1 MINFIIEDINLK
13 ETIEKIM
20 MNYNLEYKIN
30 KYNDK
35 KKKAL
40 NSIYILNYDT
50 TNKAEISKL
59 LNIRI
64 NEDDWSS
71 IIILISDNSNIKYRL
86 VDNKLLILDVIDKN
100 KDIYNQLIEN
110 IKISLKILT
119 ETSNSICYTYKGI
132 LYNIPQ
138 KDIVYIESDSKN
150 KRSVIKTETNEY
162 YIPLTLP
169 KIEKILN
176 ENFVKCSRSYIIN
189 INKMREYNTKDNIIT
204 LNGNL
209 KIYEI
214 SRQKKKEI
222 INLIRKTKLLN
233 LSNFVVKEQKQ

>member
-30 KYNDK
+30 KYNDQK
-35 KKKAL
+35 TKEL
-40 NSIYILNYDT
+40 NRIYILNYDT
-50 TNKAEISKL
+50 TNKAEINKL

-119 ETSNSICYTYKGI
+119 ETTNSICYTYKGI

-138 KDIVYIESDSKN
+138 KDIVYIESNSKN
-150 KRSVIKTETNEY
+150 KRSVIKTETSEY
-162 YIPLTLP
+162 YIPLTLL

-176 ENFVKCSRSYIIN
+176 ENFIKCSRSYIIN
-189 INKMREYNTKDNIIT
+189 INKMREYNIKDNIIT

-222 INLIRKTKLLN
+222 INLMRKAKLLN
-233 LSNFVVKEQKQ
+233 LSNFVVKEQK

>member
-30 KYNDK
+30 KYNDQK
-35 KKKAL
+35 TKEL
-40 NSIYILNYDT
+40 NRIYILNYDT
-50 TNKAEISKL
+50 TNKAEINKL

-150 KRSVIKTETNEY
+150 KRSVIKTETSEY
-162 YIPLTLP
+162 YIPLTLL

-176 ENFVKCSRSYIIN
+176 ENFIKCSRSYIIN
-189 INKMREYNTKDNIIT
+189 INKMREYNIKDNIIT

-222 INLIRKTKLLN
+222 INLMRKAKLLN
-233 LSNFVVKEQKQ
+233 LSNFVVKEQK

>member
-13 ETIEKIM
+13 EIIEKIM

-30 KYNDK
+30 KYNDQK
-35 KKKAL
+35 TKEL

-50 TNKAEISKL
+50 TNKAEINKL

-150 KRSVIKTETNEY
+150 KRSVIKTETSEY

-176 ENFVKCSRSYIIN
+176 ENFIKCSRSYIIN
-189 INKMREYNTKDNIIT
+189 INKMREYNIKDNIIT

-222 INLIRKTKLLN
+222 INKMRKAKLLN
-233 LSNFVVKEQKQ
+233 LSNFVVKEQK

>member
-13 ETIEKIM
+13 EIIEKIM

-30 KYNDK
+30 KYNDQK
-35 KKKAL
+35 TKEL

-50 TNKAEISKL
+50 TNKAEINKL

-150 KRSVIKTETNEY
+150 KRSVIKTETSEY
-162 YIPLTLP
+162 YIPLTLL

-176 ENFVKCSRSYIIN
+176 ESFIKCSRSYIIN
-189 INKMREYNTKDNIIT
+189 INKMREYNIKDNIIT

-222 INLIRKTKLLN
+222 INIMRKAKLLN
-233 LSNFVVKEQKQ
+233 LSNFVVKEQK

>member
-30 KYNDK
+30 KYNDQK
-35 KKKAL
+35 TKEL

-50 TNKAEISKL
+50 TNKAEINKL

-119 ETSNSICYTYKGI
+119 ETSNSICYTFKGI

-150 KRSVIKTETNEY
+150 KRSVIKTETSEY
-162 YIPLTLP
+162 YIPLTLS
-169 KIEKILN
+169 KIEKILD
-176 ENFVKCSRSYIIN
+176 ENFIKCSRSYIIN
-189 INKMREYNTKDNIIT
+189 INKMREYNIKDNIII

-222 INLIRKTKLLN
+222 INIMRKAKLLN
-233 LSNFVVKEQKQ
+233 LSNFVVKEQK

>member
-30 KYNDK
+30 KYNDQK
-35 KKKAL
+35 TKEL
-40 NSIYILNYDT
+40 NRIYILNYDT
-50 TNKAEISKL
+50 TNKAEINKL

-150 KRSVIKTETNEY
+150 KRSVIKTETSEY
-162 YIPLTLP
+162 YIPLTLS
-169 KIEKILN
+169 KIEKILDK
-176 ENFVKCSRSYIIN
+176 NFIKCSRSYIIN
-189 INKMREYNTKDNIIT
+189 INKMREYNIKDNIII

-222 INLIRKTKLLN
+222 INIMRKAKLLN
-233 LSNFVVKEQKQ
+233 LSNFVVKEQK

>member
-13 ETIEKIM
+13 KTIEKIM
-20 MNYNLEYKIN
+20 MNYNLEYKIK
-30 KYNDK
+30 KYNDQK
-35 KKKAL
+35 TKEL

-50 TNKAEISKL
+50 TNKAEINKL

-150 KRSVIKTETNEY
+150 KRSVIKTETSEY

-176 ENFVKCSRSYIIN
+176 ENFIKCSRSYIIN

-204 LNGNL
+204 LNENL

-222 INLIRKTKLLN
+222 INIMRKAKLLN
-233 LSNFVVKEQKQ
+233 LSNFVVKEQK

>member
-30 KYNDK
+30 KYNDQK
-35 KKKAL
+35 TKEL

-50 TNKAEISKL
+50 TNKAEINKL

-110 IKISLKILT
+110 IKISLKIIT
-119 ETSNSICYTYKGI
+119 ETTNSICYTFKGI

-150 KRSVIKTETNEY
+150 KRSVIKTETSEY
-162 YIPLTLP
+162 YIPLTLS

-176 ENFVKCSRSYIIN
+176 ESFIKCSRSYIIN
-189 INKMREYNTKDNIIT
+189 INKMRDYDIKENIIT

-222 INLIRKTKLLN
+222 INIMRKAKLLN
-233 LSNFVVKEQKQ
+233 LSNFVVKEQK

>member
-30 KYNDK
+30 KYNDQK
-35 KKKAL
+35 TKEL
-40 NSIYILNYDT
+40 NSMYILNYDT
-50 TNKAEISKL
+50 TNKAEINKL

-119 ETSNSICYTYKGI
+119 ETTNSICYTFKGI

-150 KRSVIKTETNEY
+150 KRSVIKTETSEY
-162 YIPLTLP
+162 YIPLTLS
-169 KIEKILN
+169 KIEKILD
-176 ENFVKCSRSYIIN
+176 ENFIKCSRSYIIN
-189 INKMREYNTKDNIIT
+189 INKMREYNIKDNIII

-222 INLIRKTKLLN
+222 INIMRKAKLLN
-233 LSNFVVKEQKQ
+233 LSNFVVKEQK

>member
-30 KYNDK
+30 KYNDQK
-35 KKKAL
+35 TKEL

-50 TNKAEISKL
+50 TNKAEINKL

-150 KRSVIKTETNEY
+150 KRSVIKTETSEY
-162 YIPLTLP
+162 YIPLTLS
-169 KIEKILN
+169 KIEKILD
-176 ENFVKCSRSYIIN
+176 ENFIKCSRSYIIN
-189 INKMREYNTKDNIIT
+189 INKMREYNIKDNIII

-222 INLIRKTKLLN
+222 INIMRKAKLLN
-233 LSNFVVKEQKQ
+233 LSNFVVKEQK

>member
-13 ETIEKIM
+13 EIIEKIM

-30 KYNDK
+30 KYNDQK
-35 KKKAL
+35 TKEL

-50 TNKAEISKL
+50 TNKAEINKL

-119 ETSNSICYTYKGI
+119 ETSNSICYTFKGI

-150 KRSVIKTETNEY
+150 KRSVIKTETSEY
-162 YIPLTLP
+162 YIPLTLL

-176 ENFVKCSRSYIIN
+176 ENFIKCSRSYIIN
-189 INKMREYNTKDNIIT
+189 INKMREYNIKDNIIT

-222 INLIRKTKLLN
+222 INLMRKAKLLN
-233 LSNFVVKEQKQ
+233 LSNFVVKEQK

>member
-30 KYNDK
+30 KYNDQK
-35 KKKAL
+35 TKEL
-40 NSIYILNYDT
+40 NRIYILNYDT
-50 TNKAEISKL
+50 TNKAEINKL
-59 LNIRI
+59 LNIRV

-150 KRSVIKTETNEY
+150 KRSVIKTETSEY

-176 ENFVKCSRSYIIN
+176 ENFIKCSRSYIIN
-189 INKMREYNTKDNIIT
+189 INKMREYNIKDNIII

-222 INLIRKTKLLN
+222 INIMRKAKLLN
-233 LSNFVVKEQKQ
+233 LSNFVVKEQK

>member
-30 KYNDK
+30 KYNNQK
-35 KKKAL
+35 TKEL
-40 NSIYILNYDT
+40 NRIYILNYDT
-50 TNKAEISKL
+50 TNKAEINKL

-150 KRSVIKTETNEY
+150 KRSVIKTETSEY
-162 YIPLTLP
+162 YIPLTLS

-176 ENFVKCSRSYIIN
+176 DNFIKCSRSYIIN
-189 INKMREYNTKDNIIT
+189 INKMREYNIKDNIII

-222 INLIRKTKLLN
+222 INIMRKAKLLN
-233 LSNFVVKEQKQ
+233 LSNFVVKEQK

>member
-30 KYNDK
+30 KYNDQK
-35 KKKAL
+35 TKEL

-50 TNKAEISKL
+50 TNKAEINKL

-110 IKISLKILT
+110 IKISLKIIT
-119 ETSNSICYTYKGI
+119 ETTNSICYTYKGI

-150 KRSVIKTETNEY
+150 KRSVIKTETSEY
-162 YIPLTLP
+162 YIPLTLL

-176 ENFVKCSRSYIIN
+176 ENFIKCSRSYIIN

-222 INLIRKTKLLN
+222 INLMRKAKLLN
-233 LSNFVVKEQKQ
+233 LSNFVVKEQK

>member
-30 KYNDK
+30 KYNDQK
-35 KKKAL
+35 TKEL
-40 NSIYILNYDT
+40 NRIYILNYDT
-50 TNKAEISKL
+50 TNKAEINKL

-110 IKISLKILT
+110 IKISLKIIT

-150 KRSVIKTETNEY
+150 KRSVIKTETSEY
-162 YIPLTLP
+162 YIPLTLS
-169 KIEKILN
+169 KIEKILD
-176 ENFVKCSRSYIIN
+176 ENFIKCSRSYIIN
-189 INKMREYNTKDNIIT
+189 INKMREYNIKDNIIT

-222 INLIRKTKLLN
+222 INLMRKAKLLN
-233 LSNFVVKEQKQ
+233 LSNFVVKEQK

>member
-35 KKKAL
+35 KKKEL

-50 TNKAEISKL
+50 TNKAEINKL

-204 LNGNL
+204 LNGDL

>member
-13 ETIEKIM
+13 EIIEKIM

-30 KYNDK
+30 KYNDQK
-35 KKKAL
+35 TKEL

-50 TNKAEISKL
+50 TNKAEINKL

-176 ENFVKCSRSYIIN
+176 ESFIKCSRSYIIN

-222 INLIRKTKLLN
+222 INIMRKAKLLN
-233 LSNFVVKEQKQ
+233 LSNFVVKEQK

>member
-30 KYNDK
+30 KYNDQK
-35 KKKAL
+35 TKEL
-40 NSIYILNYDT
+40 NRIYILNYDT
-50 TNKAEISKL
+50 TNKAEINKL

-110 IKISLKILT
+110 IKISLKIIT
-119 ETSNSICYTYKGI
+119 ETTNSICYTYKGI

-150 KRSVIKTETNEY
+150 KRSVIKTETSEY
-162 YIPLTLP
+162 YIPLTLL

-176 ENFVKCSRSYIIN
+176 ENFIKCSRSYIIN
-189 INKMREYNTKDNIIT
+189 INKMREYNIKDNIIT

-222 INLIRKTKLLN
+222 INLMRKAKLLN
-233 LSNFVVKEQKQ
+233 LSNFVVKEQK

>member
-1 MINFIIEDINLK
+1 MINIIIEDINLK

-30 KYNDK
+30 KYNDQK
-35 KKKAL
+35 TKEL

-50 TNKAEISKL
+50 TNKAEINKL

-119 ETSNSICYTYKGI
+119 ETSNSICYTFKGI
-132 LYNIPQ
+132 LYNIQQ

-150 KRSVIKTETNEY
+150 KRSIIKTETSEY
-162 YIPLTLP
+162 CIPLTLP
-169 KIEKILN
+169 KIEKVLN
-176 ENFVKCSRSYIIN
+176 ENFIKCSRSYIIN

-233 LSNFVVKEQKQ
+233 LSNFVVKEQK

>member
-1 MINFIIEDINLK
+1 MINFIIEDKNL
-13 ETIEKIM
+13 EEIIEKIM
-20 MNYNLEYKIN
+20 MNYSLEYKVNNYKDVKN
-30 KYNDK
+30 KEQ
-35 KKKAL
+35 

-50 TNKAEISKL
+50 TNKTEINKL
-59 LNIRI
+59 INIRI
-64 NEDDWSS
+64 KEDDWSS

-86 VDNKLLILDVIDKN
+86 IDNKLLILDVIDKN

-119 ETSNSICYTYKGI
+119 ETPNTICYTYKGTI
-132 LYNIPQ
+132 YNIPE
-138 KDIVYIESDSKN
+138 KDIVYIESDSEN
-150 KRSVIKTETNEY
+150 KRCIIKTEKKEY

-176 ENFVKCSRSYIIN
+176 NNFIKCSRSYIIN
-189 INKMREYNTKDNIIT
+189 INKMREYDTKDNIMI
-204 LNGNL
+204 LSGDL

-222 INLIRKTKLLN
+222 INLARKIKLLN
-233 LSNFVVKEQKQ
+233 LSNFVDKEQK

>member
-30 KYNDK
+30 KYNDQK
-35 KKKAL
+35 TKEL

-50 TNKAEISKL
+50 TNKAEINKL

-150 KRSVIKTETNEY
+150 KRSVIKTETSEY
-162 YIPLTLP
+162 YIPLTLL

-176 ENFVKCSRSYIIN
+176 ESFIKCSRSYIIN

-222 INLIRKTKLLN
+222 INLMRKAKLLN
-233 LSNFVVKEQKQ
+233 LSNFVVKEQK

>member
-13 ETIEKIM
+13 EIIEKIM

-30 KYNDK
+30 KYNDQK
-35 KKKAL
+35 TKEL

-50 TNKAEISKL
+50 TNKAEINKL

-119 ETSNSICYTYKGI
+119 ETSNSICYTFKGI

-150 KRSVIKTETNEY
+150 KRSVIKTETSEY
-162 YIPLTLP
+162 YIPLTLS
-169 KIEKILN
+169 KIEKILD
-176 ENFVKCSRSYIIN
+176 ENFIKCSRSYIIN
-189 INKMREYNTKDNIIT
+189 INKMREYNIKDNIII

-222 INLIRKTKLLN
+222 INIMRKAKLLN
-233 LSNFVVKEQKQ
+233 LSNFVVKEQK

>member
-35 KKKAL
+35 KKKEL

-50 TNKAEISKL
+50 TNKAEINKL

-162 YIPLTLP
+162 CIPLTLP

-204 LNGNL
+204 LNGDL

>member
-30 KYNDK
+30 KYNDQK
-35 KKKAL
+35 TKEL

-50 TNKAEISKL
+50 TNKAEINKL

-150 KRSVIKTETNEY
+150 KRSVIKTETSEY
-162 YIPLTLP
+162 YIPLTLS

-176 ENFVKCSRSYIIN
+176 ENFIKCSRSYIIN
-189 INKMREYNTKDNIIT
+189 INKMREYNIKDNIMT

-222 INLIRKTKLLN
+222 INIMRKAKLLN
-233 LSNFVVKEQKQ
+233 LSNFVVKEQK

>member
-30 KYNDK
+30 KYNDQK
-35 KKKAL
+35 TKEL

-50 TNKAEISKL
+50 TNKAEINKL

-119 ETSNSICYTYKGI
+119 ETSNSICYTFKGI

-150 KRSVIKTETNEY
+150 KRSVIKTETSEY
-162 YIPLTLP
+162 YIPLTLL

-176 ENFVKCSRSYIIN
+176 ENFIKCSRSYIIN
-189 INKMREYNTKDNIIT
+189 INKMREYNIKDNIII

-222 INLIRKTKLLN
+222 INIMRKAKLLN
-233 LSNFVVKEQKQ
+233 LSNFVVKEQK

>member
-30 KYNDK
+30 KYNDQK
-35 KKKAL
+35 TKEL
-40 NSIYILNYDT
+40 NRIYILNYDT
-50 TNKAEISKL
+50 TNKAEINKL
-59 LNIRI
+59 LNIRV

-110 IKISLKILT
+110 IKISLKIIT
-119 ETSNSICYTYKGI
+119 ETTNSICYTFKGI

-150 KRSVIKTETNEY
+150 KRSVIKTETSEY
-162 YIPLTLP
+162 YIPLTLS
-169 KIEKILN
+169 KIEKILD
-176 ENFVKCSRSYIIN
+176 ENFIKCSRSYIIN
-189 INKMREYNTKDNIIT
+189 INKMREYNIKDNIIT

-222 INLIRKTKLLN
+222 INLMRKAKLLN
-233 LSNFVVKEQKQ
+233 LSNFVVKEQK

>member
-13 ETIEKIM
+13 EIIEKIM

-30 KYNDK
+30 KYNDQK
-35 KKKAL
+35 TKEL

-50 TNKAEISKL
+50 TNKAEINKL

-119 ETSNSICYTYKGI
+119 ETSNSICYTFKGI

-150 KRSVIKTETNEY
+150 KRSVIKTETSEY
-162 YIPLTLP
+162 YIPLTLS

-176 ENFVKCSRSYIIN
+176 ESFIKCSRSYIIN
-189 INKMREYNTKDNIIT
+189 INKMREYNIKDNIIT

-222 INLIRKTKLLN
+222 INIMRKAKLLN
-233 LSNFVVKEQKQ
+233 LSNFVVKEQK

>member
-30 KYNDK
+30 KYNDQK
-35 KKKAL
+35 TKEL
-40 NSIYILNYDT
+40 NRIYILNYDT
-50 TNKAEISKL
+50 TNKAEINKL

-119 ETSNSICYTYKGI
+119 ETSNSICYTFKGI

-150 KRSVIKTETNEY
+150 KRSVIKTETSEY
-162 YIPLTLP
+162 YIPLTLS
-169 KIEKILN
+169 KIEKILD
-176 ENFVKCSRSYIIN
+176 ENFIKCSRSYIIN
-189 INKMREYNTKDNIIT
+189 INKMREYNTKDNIII

-222 INLIRKTKLLN
+222 INIMRKAKLLN
-233 LSNFVVKEQKQ
+233 LSNFVVKEQK

>member
-35 KKKAL
+35 KKKEL

-50 TNKAEISKL
+50 TNKAEINKL

-110 IKISLKILT
+110 IKISLKIIT
-119 ETSNSICYTYKGI
+119 ETTNSICYTYKGI

-150 KRSVIKTETNEY
+150 KRSVIKTETSEY
-162 YIPLTLP
+162 YIPLTLS

-176 ENFVKCSRSYIIN
+176 ESFIKCSRSYIIN
-189 INKMREYNTKDNIIT
+189 INKMREYNIKDNIIT

-222 INLIRKTKLLN
+222 INIMRKAKLLN
-233 LSNFVVKEQKQ
+233 LSNFVVKEQK

>member
-30 KYNDK
+30 KYNNQK
-35 KKKAL
+35 TKEL
-40 NSIYILNYDT
+40 NRIYILNYDT
-50 TNKAEISKL
+50 TNKAEINKL

-150 KRSVIKTETNEY
+150 KRSVIKTETSEY
-162 YIPLTLP
+162 YIPLTLS

-176 ENFVKCSRSYIIN
+176 DNFIKCSRSYIIN
-189 INKMREYNTKDNIIT
+189 TNKMREYNIKDNIII

-222 INLIRKTKLLN
+222 INIMRKAKLLN
-233 LSNFVVKEQKQ
+233 LSNFVVKEQK

>member
-30 KYNDK
+30 KYNDQK
-35 KKKAL
+35 TKEL
-40 NSIYILNYDT
+40 NRIYILNYDT
-50 TNKAEISKL
+50 TNKAEINKL
-59 LNIRI
+59 LNIRV

-110 IKISLKILT
+110 IKISLKIIT
-119 ETSNSICYTYKGI
+119 ETTNSICYTFKGI

-150 KRSVIKTETNEY
+150 KRSVIKTETSEY
-162 YIPLTLP
+162 YIPLTLS
-169 KIEKILN
+169 KIEKILD
-176 ENFVKCSRSYIIN
+176 ENFIKCSRSYIIN
-189 INKMREYNTKDNIIT
+189 INKMREYNIKDNIII

-222 INLIRKTKLLN
+222 INIMRKAKLLN
-233 LSNFVVKEQKQ
+233 LSNFVVKEQK

>member
-13 ETIEKIM
+13 EIIEKIM

-30 KYNDK
+30 KYNDQK
-35 KKKAL
+35 TKEL

-50 TNKAEISKL
+50 TNKAEINKL

-110 IKISLKILT
+110 IKISLKIIT
-119 ETSNSICYTYKGI
+119 ETTNSICYTFKGI

-176 ENFVKCSRSYIIN
+176 ESFIKCSRSYIIN
-189 INKMREYNTKDNIIT
+189 INKMREYNIKDNIII

-222 INLIRKTKLLN
+222 INIMRKAKLLN
-233 LSNFVVKEQKQ
+233 LSNFVVKEQK

>member
-30 KYNDK
+30 KYNDQK
-35 KKKAL
+35 TKEL

-50 TNKAEISKL
+50 TNKAEINKL

-150 KRSVIKTETNEY
+150 KRSVIKTETSEY
-162 YIPLTLP
+162 YIPLTLL

-176 ENFVKCSRSYIIN
+176 ENFIKCSRSYIIN
-189 INKMREYNTKDNIIT
+189 INKMREYNIKDNIIT

-222 INLIRKTKLLN
+222 INIMRKAKLLN
-233 LSNFVVKEQKQ
+233 LSNFVVKEQK

>member
-30 KYNDK
+30 KYNDQK
-35 KKKAL
+35 TKEL
-40 NSIYILNYDT
+40 NRIYILNYDT
-50 TNKAEISKL
+50 TNKAEINKL

-150 KRSVIKTETNEY
+150 KRSVIKTETSEY

-176 ENFVKCSRSYIIN
+176 ESFIKCSRSYIIN
-189 INKMREYNTKDNIIT
+189 INKMREYNIKDNIIT

-222 INLIRKTKLLN
+222 INIMRKAKLLN
-233 LSNFVVKEQKQ
+233 LSNFVVKEQK

>member
-30 KYNDK
+30 KYNDEK
-35 KKKAL
+35 TKEL
-40 NSIYILNYDT
+40 NRIYILNYDT
-50 TNKAEISKL
+50 TNKAEINKL
-59 LNIRI
+59 LNIRV

-150 KRSVIKTETNEY
+150 KRSVIKTETSEY
-162 YIPLTLP
+162 YIPLTLL

-176 ENFVKCSRSYIIN
+176 ESFIKCSRSYIIN
-189 INKMREYNTKDNIIT
+189 INKMREYNIKDNIIT

-222 INLIRKTKLLN
+222 INIMRKAKLLN
-233 LSNFVVKEQKQ
+233 LSNFVVKEQK

>member
-30 KYNDK
+30 KYNNQK
-35 KKKAL
+35 TKEL
-40 NSIYILNYDT
+40 NRIYILNYDT
-50 TNKAEISKL
+50 TNKAEINKL

-150 KRSVIKTETNEY
+150 KRSVIKTETSEY
-162 YIPLTLP
+162 YIPLTLS

-176 ENFVKCSRSYIIN
+176 DNFIKCSRSYIIN
-189 INKMREYNTKDNIIT
+189 INKMREYNIKYNIII

-222 INLIRKTKLLN
+222 INIMRKAKLLN
-233 LSNFVVKEQKQ
+233 LSNFVVKEQK

>member
-13 ETIEKIM
+13 EIIEKIM

-30 KYNDK
+30 KYNDQK
-35 KKKAL
+35 TKEL

-50 TNKAEISKL
+50 TNKAEINKL

-150 KRSVIKTETNEY
+150 KRSVIKTETSEY

-176 ENFVKCSRSYIIN
+176 ENFIKCSRSYIIN
-189 INKMREYNTKDNIIT
+189 INKMREYNIKNNIIT

-222 INLIRKTKLLN
+222 INKMRKAKLLN
-233 LSNFVVKEQKQ
+233 LSNFVVKEQK

>member
-30 KYNDK
+30 KYNDQK
-35 KKKAL
+35 TKEL

-50 TNKAEISKL
+50 TNKAEINKL

-110 IKISLKILT
+110 IKISLKIIT
-119 ETSNSICYTYKGI
+119 ETTNSICYTFKGI

-150 KRSVIKTETNEY
+150 KRSVIKTETSEY
-162 YIPLTLP
+162 YIPLTLS
-169 KIEKILN
+169 KIEKILD
-176 ENFVKCSRSYIIN
+176 ENFIKCSRSYIIN
-189 INKMREYNTKDNIIT
+189 INKMREYNIKDNIII

-222 INLIRKTKLLN
+222 INIMRKAKLLN
-233 LSNFVVKEQKQ
+233 LSNFVVKEQK